1 MTPTGGEA
9 AIKPPTRRLG
19 TRLFVA
25 MVAIA
30 FGVLVLSA
38 AGTAALFRQ
47 TSADSALHDL
57 RKKAPTVSDAVGR
70 LAEFR
75 QLNQQA
81 GANQAPAQRRLGR
94 NLRSII
100 ANTLRASDVSVVVV
114 TPTGD
119 VHEGIAALLGNEA
132 AQAGLT
138 DLPTGLKPV
147 DLDAKALL
155 AGKEQS
161 GQEGGTVFVADPLP
175 VVNGNTPV
183 VVLTQQVETQPL
195 GRAGPFFLLAAAV
208 ALVVAAV
215 VAFYLAR
222 RLTRP
227 LTAMGHTADRIAAG
241 DLSARVDL
249 GRHPDDELAGLARAL
264 DGMAAQLEA
273 ARGLER
279 EFLLSVSHD
288 LRTPLTSISG
298 YAQAIADGTVE
309 GRSAQKRAAEVI
321 GAEARR
327 LERLVADLL
336 DLARLDAHEFS
347 LTPRPVDAAEVVS
360 EAVDAFHPS
369 AREIGVELMVDRGG
383 SAPVDTD
390 PERLGQ
396 IVANLV
402 ENALKYAR
410 TRVTVG
416 VGSANGTLELRVDDD
431 GPGIDPN
438 DLPHVFD
445 RLYTSRTGPGRKV
458 GTGLGLAIVREL
470 SAAMGGTADVQ
481 VLDGQGTRFVV
492 TIPAKV

>member
-1 MTPTGGEA
+1 MR
-9 AIKPPTRRLG
+9 PPTRRLG

-47 TSADSALHDL
+47 TSTDAALHDL
-57 RKKAPTVSDAVGR
+57 RQKAPTIGDSVER
-70 LAEFR
+70 LSEFR
-75 QLNQQA
+75 TLNPTA
-81 GANQAPAQRRLGR
+81 ADSAAQRRLGR
-94 NLRSII
+94 NLRTII
-100 ANTLRASDVSVVVV
+100 ANTLRAGDVSVVVV
-114 TPTGD
+114 TPTGQ
-119 VHEGIAALLGNEA
+119 VQEGIAPLLGNQA
-132 AQAGLT
+132 NQAGLT
-138 DLPTGLKPV
+138 ALPEGLRAG
-147 DLDAKALL
+147 DLDAKTLL
-155 AGKEQS
+155 AGNEQS
-161 GQEGGTVFVADPLP
+161 GREGNTVFVAEPLP

-183 VVLTQQVETQPL
+183 VLLTQKIESQPL
-195 GRAGPFFLLAAAV
+195 GRAGPFFLLAGAV
-208 ALVVAAV
+208 ALVVAAI

-227 LTAMGHTADRIAAG
+227 LTAMGKTADRIAGG

-279 EFLLSVSHD
+279 GFLLSVSHD
-288 LRTPLTSISG
+288 LRTPLTSIGG
-298 YAQAIADGTVE
+298 YAEAIADGAVE
-309 GRSAQKRAAEVI
+309 GRDEQKRAAEVI

-347 LTPRPVDAAEVVS
+347 LTPHPVDAAEVVGG
-360 EAVDAFHPS
+360 AAAAFHPS
-369 AREIGVELMVDRGG
+369 AREIGVDLVVDRSG
-383 SAPVDTD
+383 SVPVDAD

-402 ENALKYAR
+402 ENALKYAH

-416 VGSANGTLELRVDDD
+416 VAADDGMLEVRVDDD
-431 GPGIDPN
+431 GPGIDPS
-438 DLPHVFD
+438 DLPHVFE
-445 RLYTSRTGPGRKV
+445 RLYTSRTAPGRKV
-458 GTGLGLAIVREL
+458 GTGLGLAIVHEL
-470 SAAMGGTADVQ
+470 SAAMGGTTDARA
-481 VLDGQGTRFVV
+481 LDGQGTRFVV
-492 TIPAKV
+492 RIPATP